1 MLIISDASMDKDK
14 INVHEVKG
22 LTVPGNNIA
31 KHDEGYVVS
40 IKSNP
45 GKAFMTWFFEIIV
58 RGFMS
63 KMKHALDL
71 EENTPGAVFIDGECC
86 QV

>member
-1 MLIISDASMDKDK
+1 MMDKDK

-31 KHDEGYVVS
+31 KYDEGYVVF

-71 EENTPGAVFIDGECC
+71 EENTPGAVFFDGEYC